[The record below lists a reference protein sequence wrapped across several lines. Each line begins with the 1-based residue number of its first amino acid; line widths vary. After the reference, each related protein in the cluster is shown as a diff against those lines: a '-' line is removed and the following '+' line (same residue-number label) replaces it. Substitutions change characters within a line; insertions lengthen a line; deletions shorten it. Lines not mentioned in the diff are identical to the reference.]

1 MHYNTRMRKSISDIH
16 AADLRDSFRTPALSM
31 LVVLM
36 AILILLGGLGVIITL
51 AKLVMG

>member
-1 MHYNTRMRKSISDIH
+1 MHYNTRMRKSISDID
-16 AADLRDSFRTPALSM
+16 AAEVRNSFKTPALSM

-36 AILILLGGLGVIITL
+36 AILVLLMGLGIIITL